1 MNTIVPFRND
11 VYYELR
17 PTLAIPAKKVLKL
30 DDELGMHP
38 ALVGLKNLYDRG
50 HLAVFNNVGYPDIKG
65 YPSIELSHFKASDIW
80 SSGLT
85 PDMDR
90 TPRHGWLG
98 KYLDMIAERSEEAY
112 LGVEASNFFE
122 LSLKGEKVEGININ
136 SVDTLNKFEAYGQF
150 LQGPSSHKHPIAS
163 YVQEVSMHAV
173 FSADVLNDYFKEYS
187 FHYPDTELAGQFQKV
202 ATLIKNGA
210 PTKCFFLKQA
220 TYDSHQAQLGSHER
234 LLREMADAVNAFVS
248 DLEEHGLF
256 DDTLLLIYSE
266 FGRRAAE
273 NRNLGTDHGRGNNL
287 FVLSGA
293 LKRQGILNEPPDLE
307 TLAYR
312 QDVAVNLDFRQI
324 YATILERWLEVPAD
338 QILGARFPLLDFV

>member
-1 MNTIVPFRND
+1 MKRRDFIKNATCIAVGVTVIPQFLAGCASREVKRFLGGYKRLVVLHLGGGNDGLNTIVPFRND

-187 FHYPDTELAGQFQKV
+187 FHYPDTELAGQ
-202 ATLIKNGA
+202 
-210 PTKCFFLKQA
+210 
-220 TYDSHQAQLGSHER
+220 GS
-234 LLREMADAVNAFVS
+234 AS
-248 DLEEHGLF
+248 S
-256 DDTLLLIYSE
+256 T
-266 FGRRAAE
+266 
-273 NRNLGTDHGRGNNL
+273 
-287 FVLSGA
+287 
-293 LKRQGILNEPPDLE
+293 
-307 TLAYR
+307 
-312 QDVAVNLDFRQI
+312 
-324 YATILERWLEVPAD
+324 
-338 QILGARFPLLDFV
+338 